1 VSLRTPLGRAKGL
14 GSAKEGTGHWLAE
27 RVTGAALVPLVIWFV
42 IGLIANAGAGYEE
55 AREWVGH
62 PVNAVLLVLLLVT
75 MFHHAQL
82 GMQVVYEDY
91 TTPEW
96 VKISCILLTKLAA
109 YALAAAASFAVLKI
123 AFGG

>member
-1 VSLRTPLGRAKGL
+1 M
-14 GSAKEGTGHWLAE
+14 AE
-27 RVTGAALVPLVIWFV
+27 RITAVALVPLIIWFIV
-42 IGLIANAGAGYEE
+42 GLIGIAGEGYEA
-55 AREWVGH
+55 ARVWVAH

-91 TTPEW
+91 QTSEW
-96 VKISCILLTKLAA
+96 VKITCILLTKLIAFA
-109 YALAAAASFAVLKI
+109 VAAAGSFAVLKI

>member
-1 VSLRTPLGRAKGL
+1 MSLRTPLSRAKGL
-14 GSAKEGTGHWLAE
+14 GSAKEGVHHWMAE
-27 RVTGAALVPLVIWFV
+27 RITAVALVPLIIWFIV
-42 IGLIANAGAGYEE
+42 GLIGIAGEGYEA
-55 AREWVGH
+55 ARVWVAH

-91 TTPEW
+91 QTSEW
-96 VKISCILLTKLAA
+96 VKITCILLTKLIAFA
-109 YALAAAASFAVLKI
+109 VAAAGSFAVLKI